1 MKLSD
6 PVKYM
11 PDQRE
16 FVNKL
21 SKLEGLGG
29 NKEGYLGTI
38 GNKEGYLGTIGNKV
52 GALGGEFRRE
62 NNN

>member
-1 MKLSD
+1 MKLGE

-21 SKLEGLGG
+21 GKLEGLGG
-29 NKEGYLGTI
+29 RREGYLGTI
-38 GNKEGYLGTIGNKV
+38 GDK
-52 GALGGEFRRE
+52 GGDFRRE
-62 NNN
+62 SNNMER

>member
-21 SKLEGLGG
+21 GKLEGLGG

-38 GNKEGYLGTIGNKV
+38 GNKV
-52 GALGGEFRRE
+52 GALGGDFRRE

>member
-1 MKLSD
+1 MKLGE

-21 SKLEGLGG
+21 GKLEGLGG
-29 NKEGYLGTI
+29 RRDGYLGTI
-38 GNKEGYLGTIGNKV
+38 GDK
-52 GALGGEFRRE
+52 GGGDYRRD
-62 NNN
+62 NNNNNNMER